1 MMLVRPFL
9 VNDAALSASNIP
21 ETDHTAWAVGTTY
34 GLGARVRVVGANVHK
49 VYESLQAGNVGRTPA
64 TSPTWWLDVGATN
77 RWKMFD
83 EAINSQSVNP
93 NTIDLTF
100 ATTDRID
107 TVALLNVAG
116 LSVRIIM
123 TDAIDGVVYDKTTTL
138 ISDSGVTDWYSYFYE
153 PIARKTD
160 FVALDLPPYYS
171 ATVRVIVSDPGYNVA
186 IGALLLG
193 FKKVL
198 GGTQYGAKV
207 GIQDYSVKKRDDFGN
222 YTILERAYN
231 NNASFTFWV
240 VAGNVDYFK
249 AMLASYRATAIL
261 YVGTEEYSSSVIYG
275 FYKDFSV
282 TIAYPTESLCTLE
295 LEGLT

>member
-1 MMLVRPFL
+1 MMLVRPFV
-9 VNDAALSASNIP
+9 VNDAVLTSCNIP
-21 ETDHTAWAVGTTY
+21 ETDYTAWAIGTTY
-34 GLGARVRVVGANVHK
+34 ALGQRVRVVGSNVHK
-49 VYESLQAGNVGRTPA
+49 VYESLSAGNLGHDPA

-83 EAINSQSVNP
+83 EAINSQSINADS
-93 NTIDLTF
+93 IDLTF
-100 ATTDRID
+100 TTTDRID
-107 TVALLNVAG
+107 TVALLNIAG

-123 TDAIDGVVYDKTTTL
+123 TDAIDGVVYDKTSTL
-138 ISDSGVTDWYSYFYE
+138 ISDSGITDWYAYFYE
-153 PIARKTD
+153 PIARKVD
-160 FVALDLPPYYS
+160 FVAFDLPPYYA

-198 GGTQYGAKV
+198 GGTQYGAKA

-231 NNASFTFWV
+231 KNASFTFWV
-240 VAGNVDYFK
+240 VAGNVDYLHSL
-249 AMLASYRATAIL
+249 LASYRATPIL
-261 YVGTEEYSSSVIYG
+261 YAGTEEYSSSVIYG
-275 FYKDFSV
+275 FFKDFSV

>member
-1 MMLVRPFL
+1 
-9 VNDAALSASNIP
+9 
-21 ETDHTAWAVGTTY
+21 
-34 GLGARVRVVGANVHK
+34 
-49 VYESLQAGNVGRTPA
+49 
-64 TSPTWWLDVGATN
+64 
-77 RWKMFD
+77 MFD

-100 ATTDRID
+100 TTTDRID
-107 TVALLNVAG
+107 TVALLNIAG

-123 TDAIDGVVYDKTTTL
+123 TDAIDGVVYDKTTSL
-138 ISDSGVTDWYSYFYE
+138 ISDSGITDWYSYFYE

-160 FVALDLPPYYS
+160 FVAFDLPPYYA
-171 ATVRVIVSDPGYNVA
+171 ATVRVILSDPGYNVA

-198 GGTQYGAKV
+198 GGTQYGAKA

-231 NNASFTFWV
+231 KNASFTFWV
-240 VAGNVDYFK
+240 VAGNVDYLQNL
-249 AMLASYRATAIL
+249 LATYRATPIL
-261 YVGTEEYSSSVIYG
+261 YIGTEDYRSTVIYG
-275 FYKDFSV
+275 FYKDFSI
-282 TIAYPTESLCTLE
+282 TIAYPTESLCNLE

>member
-1 MMLVRPFL
+1 M
-9 VNDAALSASNIP
+9 
-21 ETDHTAWAVGTTY
+21 GTTY
-34 GLGARVRVVGANVHK
+34 GLGDRVRIVGTNTHLVF
-49 VYESLQAGNVGRTPA
+49 ESLQAGNVA
-64 TSPTWWLDVGATN
+64 HDVSEPTWWLHVGSTN

-100 ATTDRID
+100 TTTDRID
-107 TVALLNVAG
+107 TVALLNIAG

-123 TDAIDGVVYDKTTTL
+123 TDAIDGVVYDKTTSL
-138 ISDSGVTDWYSYFYE
+138 ISDSGITDWYSYFYE

-160 FVALDLPPYYS
+160 FVAFDLPPYYA
-171 ATVRVIVSDPGYNVA
+171 ATVRVILSDPGYNVA

-198 GGTQYGAKV
+198 GGTQYGAKA

-231 NNASFTFWV
+231 KNASFTFWV
-240 VAGNVDYFK
+240 VAGNVDYLQNL
-249 AMLASYRATAIL
+249 LATYRATPIL
-261 YVGTEEYSSSVIYG
+261 YIGTEDYRSTVIYG
-275 FYKDFSV
+275 FYKDFSI
-282 TIAYPTESLCTLE
+282 TIAYPTESLCNLE